1 MSEFQRFITGKIRM
15 RILAAAIGFA
25 LSSVAGN
32 VMAATSA
39 AAPAAAQATLQYPT
53 KPIRVI
59 AAFPPGGGVDIVAR
73 AVSERLAARL
83 GQSLV
88 VDNRPGAGTTIGTEL
103 ARKSPPD
110 GYTLLIGPIGAALI
124 AQIYYR
130 KGFDMRRDL
139 APVSKIG
146 YGTMVLV
153 VSPSLGVTS
162 VKDLIALAKSK
173 PGQLTF
179 ASSGTGSNIHLTGEM
194 FKQRAGIDIVHVPYK
209 GSALMLPDLIEG
221 RVSMALDSMPAHLP
235 HIKTG
240 RLRALAIPSVQRSAQ
255 LPDVP
260 TMIEAGMPGF
270 QSNTDYALYAPANTP
285 KEIIARLNR
294 ETIAVLEQ
302 PDLKARL
309 AALGIE
315 VSGGTPDA
323 LRAEVVAEFDKW
335 SKVLKEG
342 NIKQE

>member
-1 MSEFQRFITGKIRM
+1 MYK
-15 RILAAAIGFA
+15 LAAAIGSA
-25 LSSVAGN
+25 LLTTAGSVIA
-32 VMAATSA
+32 AATPDA
-39 AAPAAAQATLQYPT
+39 YPT

-73 AVSERLAARL
+73 AMSERLSTRL

-103 ARKSPPD
+103 AVKSPPD

-130 KGFDMRRDL
+130 KGYDMRRDL
-139 APVSKIG
+139 APISKIG
-146 YGTMVLV
+146 YGTIVMVV
-153 VSPSLGVTS
+153 APSLGVTS
-162 VKDLIALAKSK
+162 VKELIALAKAK

-221 RVSMALDSMPAHLP
+221 RVSMAIDSMPAHLP

-240 RLRALAIPSVQRSAQ
+240 RLRALAVANPQRSPL
-255 LPDVP
+255 LPDLP
-260 TMIEAGMPGF
+260 TMAEAGVPGVVS
-270 QSNTDYALYAPANTP
+270 QTDYAMYAPSGTP
-285 KEIIARLNR
+285 RDVIALLNR
-294 ETIAVLEQ
+294 EVHTIFSNPAVIAELERRGVG
-302 PDLKARL
+302 P
-309 AALGIE
+309 ALT
-315 VSGGTPDA
+315 GTPDEVRDFVKKEIVRWGDVVR
-323 LRAEVVAEFDKW
+323 RAG
-335 SKVLKEG
+335 LEG
-342 NIKQE
+342 SQ

>member
-1 MSEFQRFITGKIRM
+1 M
-15 RILAAAIGFA
+15 RKLIAAIGSA
-25 LSSVAGN
+25 LLATAGG
-32 VMAATSA
+32 VVA
-39 AAPAAAQATLQYPT
+39 AAPADAQYPT

-73 AVSERLAARL
+73 AVSERIAARL

-103 ARKSPPD
+103 AVKSAPD
-110 GYTLLIGPIGAALI
+110 GYTLLVGPIGAALI

-130 KGFDMRRDL
+130 KSFDMRRDL
-139 APVSKIG
+139 APISKIG
-146 YGTMVLV
+146 YGTIVLV
-153 VSPSLGVTS
+153 VSPSLGVST
-162 VKDLIALAKSK
+162 VKELIALAKSK

-240 RLRALAIPSVQRSAQ
+240 RLRALAVPSIQRSAQ

-260 TMIEAGMPGF
+260 TMIEAGMTGF

-285 KEIIARLNR
+285 KEIITRLNR

-315 VSGGTPDA
+315 VSGGTPEA
-323 LRAEVVAEFDKW
+323 LRVEVVAEFDKW

-342 NIKQE
+342 NIRQE

>member
-1 MSEFQRFITGKIRM
+1 MYK
-15 RILAAAIGFA
+15 LAAAIGSA
-25 LSSVAGN
+25 LLATAGSVIA
-32 VMAATSA
+32 AATPDA
-39 AAPAAAQATLQYPT
+39 YPT

-73 AVSERLAARL
+73 AMSERLSTRL

-103 ARKSPPD
+103 AVKSPPD

-130 KGFDMRRDL
+130 KGYDIRRDL
-139 APVSKIG
+139 APISKIG
-146 YGTMVLV
+146 YGTIVMVV
-153 VSPSLGVTS
+153 APSLGVTS
-162 VKDLIALAKSK
+162 VKELIALAKAK

-221 RVSMALDSMPAHLP
+221 RVSMAIDSMPAHLP
-235 HIKTG
+235 LIKTG
-240 RLRALAIPSVQRSAQ
+240 RLRALAVANPQRSSQ

-260 TMIEAGMPGF
+260 TISEAGVPGF
-270 QSNTDYALYAPANTP
+270 QSNTDYAIYAPAGTP
-285 KEIIARLNR
+285 KEIVARLNR

-315 VSGGTPDA
+315 VSGSTPDA
-323 LRAEVVAEFDKW
+323 LRAEVLAEFDKW
-335 SKVLKEG
+335 AKVLKEG
-342 NIKQE
+342 NIKQD